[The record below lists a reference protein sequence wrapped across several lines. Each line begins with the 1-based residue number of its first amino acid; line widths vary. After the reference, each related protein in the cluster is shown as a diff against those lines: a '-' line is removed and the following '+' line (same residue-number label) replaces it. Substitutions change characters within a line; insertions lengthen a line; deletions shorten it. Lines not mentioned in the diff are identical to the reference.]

1 MLLRRLSGGVADS
14 IVIESSKVVSL
25 VITGAL
31 TLASTIVASVLTSI
45 LT

>member
-14 IVIESSKVVSL
+14 IIIESSKVVFL

-31 TLASTIVASVLTSI
+31 TLASAIVASVLTSI